1 MTSMRFEPTR
11 GLSGELR
18 APPDKSIS
26 HRAALLG
33 AMAPEPVR
41 IEHYLQAADT
51 LATLGAV
58 RALGALVEV
67 RGEEVLVRGTGLREA
82 REPAEPID
90 RSEERRGGRE
100 WRTRGS

>member
-1 MTSMRFEPTR
+1 MTSMRFEPAR

-41 IEHYLQAADT
+41 IEHIDIIGLPAKPKPGAKTGTRKAGTKSGAKTKPGAA
-51 LATLGAV
+51 
-58 RALGALVEV
+58 
-67 RGEEVLVRGTGLREA
+67 
-82 REPAEPID
+82 PPPK
-90 RSEERRGGRE
+90 
-100 WRTRGS
+100 